1 MMFDITC
8 DHCGRILIGLDRI
21 TSMHPTD
28 EGLRVA
34 YVCWCGRAGA
44 EVTSRARRARVTPA
58 PARHHEHVT
67 A

>member
-1 MMFDITC
+1 MLDITC
-8 DHCGRILIGLDRI
+8 GHCGRTLIGFDRI

-34 YVCWCGRAGA
+34 YVCWCGLAGA
-44 EVTSRARRARVTPA
+44 EITGRARRPRVTA
-58 PARHHEHVT
+58 PATPNREHAT